1 MSGYQVSRL
10 YRPLTPITFILSTVS
25 DKDPS
30 AKLLFY
36 SLASVLKLTVS
47 RHVRETDSW

>member
-1 MSGYQVSRL
+1 MTTSLTECFAGLQDPRVER
-10 YRPLTPITFILSTVS
+10 LTPITFILSTVS

-36 SLASVLKLTVS
+36 SGSLRISVPCK
-47 RHVRETDSW
+47 